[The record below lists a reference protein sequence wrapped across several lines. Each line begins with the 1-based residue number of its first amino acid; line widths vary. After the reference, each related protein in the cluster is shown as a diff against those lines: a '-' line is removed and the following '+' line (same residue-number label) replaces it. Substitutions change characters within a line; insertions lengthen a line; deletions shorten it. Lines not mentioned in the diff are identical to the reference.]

1 MDDEVL
7 LTAQHQDD
15 QAETLLL
22 ALKRGSG
29 PAGLAAMAA
38 DAPFL
43 SRRLV
48 RPLLGCGRA
57 ELESYARARGLCW
70 IEDDS

>member
-1 MDDEVL
+1 ML
-7 LTAQHQDD
+7 IIITKSCYHQDD

-38 DAPFL
+38 DAPY
-43 SRRLV
+43 
-48 RPLLGCGRA
+48 LGHRIN
-57 ELESYARARGLCW
+57 SP
-70 IEDDS
+70 